1 MAPPPSPSPP
11 SGPASTPGVLA
22 RMPELVR
29 AMAPERGGV
38 LWKLAAEG
46 RQLDANVVRLAPGA
60 EVASHVEPD
69 LDVLVYVVNGNGRLD
84 LPDGSRPL
92 DGGCVVWLP
101 CGARR
106 SLAAGPHGM
115 DYVTVH
121 RRRPGMAIGRGP
133 AAGGESA
140 VPRAAE
146 RAGGEPA
153 WVLDRVCAE
162 CGRLAPDTPGVRFC
176 GYCGSRL

>member
-1 MAPPPSPSPP
+1 
-11 SGPASTPGVLA
+11 
-22 RMPELVR
+22 MPELVR

-38 LWKLAAEG
+38 LWKLAAGG

-84 LPDGSRPL
+84 LPDGSSAL
-92 DGGCVVWLP
+92 EGGCVVWLP
-101 CGARR
+101 SGSRR

-121 RRRPGMAIGRGP
+121 RRRPGMAVGRGP
-133 AAGGESA
+133 GAAEAA
-140 VPRAAE
+140 VAPGPE
-146 RAGGEPA
+146 RAGGEA
-153 WVLDRVCAE
+153 ACLLDRVCPD
-162 CGRLAPDTPGVRFC
+162 CGRLAPDTPGIRFC
-176 GYCGSRL
+176 GYCGSRLSRD